1 MDSGDPGGLMV
12 SALKPVEEDL
22 SISPGAVTLL
32 LQQMGETIAEGNIPS
47 SSPARNKNVSRPDAP

>member
-1 MDSGDPGGLMV
+1 MV
-12 SALKPVEEDL
+12 SGEPGSLQASALRPVEEDL

-32 LQQMGETIAEGNIPS
+32 LQQMGETIAEGHIPS